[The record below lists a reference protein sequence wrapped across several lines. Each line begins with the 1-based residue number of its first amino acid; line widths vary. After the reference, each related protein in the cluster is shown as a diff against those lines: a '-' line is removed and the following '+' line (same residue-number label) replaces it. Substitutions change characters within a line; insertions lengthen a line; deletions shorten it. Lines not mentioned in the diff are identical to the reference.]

1 MTTELEKQFFETFE
15 IEERCETDK
24 HCCNWLCDSYHY
36 PQITDRHYLELLC
49 IFHNSPICLGGVNL
63 GSVELL
69 KERLLASFIQTMNMN
84 VHQARKDELKHQVQ
98 ELFKGE

>member
-1 MTTELEKQFFETFE
+1 MTTELEKQFFDTFG
-15 IEERCETDK
+15 ICQIFDP
-24 HCCNWLCDSYHY
+24 YYGYIY
-36 PQITDRHYLELLC
+36 PPITDRHYLELLC
-49 IFHNSPICLGGVNL
+49 IFYNSPICLGGVNL

>member
-1 MTTELEKQFFETFE
+1 MTTDLEKQFFDTFE
-15 IEERCETDK
+15 IEPDTSEVAYFTG
-24 HCCNWLCDSYHY
+24 NMGY

-84 VHQARKDELKHQVQ
+84 M
-98 ELFKGE
+98 